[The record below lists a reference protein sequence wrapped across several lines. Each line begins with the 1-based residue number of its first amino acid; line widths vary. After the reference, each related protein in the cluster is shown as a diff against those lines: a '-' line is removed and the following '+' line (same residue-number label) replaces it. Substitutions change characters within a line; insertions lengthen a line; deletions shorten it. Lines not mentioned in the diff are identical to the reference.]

1 MNLEDT
7 ALGTSSFV
15 DFDPVLPDMRSL
27 ILDYLACHGEATF
40 VDLEDD
46 IPGFCGELTLRAASN
61 ANSIL
66 WRGLS
71 PSAVHALRSLHAE
84 GSIALK
90 ETSFRIYKSKGRRLQ
105 LPVARAKPFIRHWV
119 PVLVALRMQAPLQ
132 EHAPAGFLGAGGL
145 DRAGSAS
152 N

>member
-1 MNLEDT
+1 MNFDDA

-15 DFDPVLPDMRSL
+15 DFEPVLPDMRAL

-61 ANSIL
+61 ANTIL

-71 PSAVHALRSLHAE
+71 PSAVHALRSLHNE

-90 ETSFRIYKSKGRRLQ
+90 ETSFRLYKSKGRRLQ
-105 LPVARAKPFIRHWV
+105 LPVARAKPFVRHWV
-119 PVLVALRMQAPLQ
+119 PVVVALRNGPDSDDEAAAQI
-132 EHAPAGFLGAGGL
+132 
-145 DRAGSAS
+145 SSSVS